1 MIAAALVAALSLFFQ
16 KTATGRALRAVA
28 DDHQAAQS
36 IGIPL
41 SRVWVI
47 VWSVAGFVALVAGI
61 IWGSKLGVQFSLSV
75 LALKGLPV
83 VILRLTSVPGAIIGG
98 LILGMGEKLSEVF
111 IGPMIGGGIEIW
123 FGYVLALSSCSSGR
137 RACSARRS
145 SIGSD
150 MLYRENGQ
158 FKTSYRADQAV
169 FPIAQDRIVLG
180 ALLAFAVVVVPFVA
194 PEYLFRA
201 ILIPF
206 LILSLAALGLNIL
219 VGYCGQISLG
229 TGAFMAVGAYAAYNF
244 QVRIE
249 GMPLIVSLLLG
260 GVCAT
265 AVGVLFGIP
274 SLRIKGLYLA
284 VATLAAQFFTDWA
297 FLRIKW
303 FTNDSASG
311 SVSVAGL
318 SVLGMPIDTPVQKY
332 LFCLGFLIVFGV
344 LAKNLV
350 RGHIGR
356 EWMAIRDMDVAAA
369 VIGIRPVYAK
379 LTAFAV
385 SSFIVGVAGAL
396 WGFVHLGSWEPAAFN
411 IDRSFQLLFM
421 VIIGGLGS
429 IMGSFFGAAFI
440 VVLPIVLD
448 NLPYWFGIP
457 IDTALAS
464 HLTFMI
470 FGALIVFFLIVEPH
484 GLARLWSIG
493 KEKLR
498 LWPFPH

>member
-1 MIAAALVAALSLFFQ
+1 
-16 KTATGRALRAVA
+16 
-28 DDHQAAQS
+28 
-36 IGIPL
+36 
-41 SRVWVI
+41 
-47 VWSVAGFVALVAGI
+47 
-61 IWGSKLGVQFSLSV
+61 
-75 LALKGLPV
+75 
-83 VILRLTSVPGAIIGG
+83 
-98 LILGMGEKLSEVF
+98 
-111 IGPMIGGGIEIW
+111 
-123 FGYVLALSSCSSGR
+123 
-137 RACSARRS
+137 
-145 SIGSD
+145 

-158 FKTSYRADQAV
+158 FKTSYAADQQV
-169 FPIAQDRIVLG
+169 FPIAQDRVLIW
-180 ALLAFAVVVVPFVA
+180 ALVAFAALVVPFAA

-201 ILIPF
+201 VLIPF

-229 TGAFMAVGAYAAYNF
+229 TGGFMAVGAYAAYNF
-244 QVRIE
+244 FVRVD
-249 GMPLIVSLLLG
+249 GMPVIAAILLG
-260 GVCAT
+260 GVCST
-265 AVGVLFGIP
+265 VVGVLFGIP

-303 FTNDSASG
+303 FTNDSTSG

-318 SVLGMPIDTPVQKY
+318 KVLGLPIEAPWQKY
-332 LFCLGFLIVFGV
+332 LFCLAFVV
-344 LAKNLV
+344 LFAIIAKNLV

-356 EWMAIRDMDVAAA
+356 EWMAMRDMDVAAA

-379 LTAFAV
+379 LSAFAV
-385 SSFIVGVAGAL
+385 SSFFVGVAGAL

-429 IMGSFFGAAFI
+429 IMGAFFGAAFI

-470 FGALIVFFLIVEPH
+470 FGGLIVFFLIVEPH

>member
-1 MIAAALVAALSLFFQ
+1 
-16 KTATGRALRAVA
+16 
-28 DDHQAAQS
+28 
-36 IGIPL
+36 
-41 SRVWVI
+41 
-47 VWSVAGFVALVAGI
+47 
-61 IWGSKLGVQFSLSV
+61 
-75 LALKGLPV
+75 
-83 VILRLTSVPGAIIGG
+83 
-98 LILGMGEKLSEVF
+98 
-111 IGPMIGGGIEIW
+111 
-123 FGYVLALSSCSSGR
+123 
-137 RACSARRS
+137 
-145 SIGSD
+145 

-158 FKTSYRADQAV
+158 FKTSYRADQQI
-169 FPIAQDRIVLG
+169 FPILQDRVVMFGLLVL
-180 ALLAFAVVVVPFVA
+180 AAVAVPLFA

-229 TGAFMAVGAYAAYNF
+229 TGGFMAVGAYAAYNF
-244 QVRIE
+244 VVRID
-249 GMPLIVSLLLG
+249 GMPLVPAILLG

-303 FTNDSASG
+303 FTNDSSSG
-311 SVSVAGL
+311 SVSVAELKLFGWT
-318 SVLGMPIDTPVQKY
+318 IDTPAEKY
-332 LFCLGFLIVFGV
+332 LFCLAFVLVFGLV
-344 LAKNLV
+344 AKNLV
-350 RGHIGR
+350 RGHMGR
-356 EWMAIRDMDVAAA
+356 AWMAMRDMDVAAA
-369 VIGIRPVYAK
+369 VIGIRPVHAK

-385 SSFIVGVAGAL
+385 SSFFVGVAGAL
-396 WGFVHLGSWEPAAFN
+396 WGFVHLGSWEPAAFS

-440 VVLPIVLD
+440 VILPIALD
-448 NLPYWFGIP
+448 NLTVAVGLS
-457 IDTALAS
+457 TAAAS

-484 GLARLWSIG
+484 GIARLWSTA